1 MLSQVERGEAN
12 PTVAVAL
19 AVATA
24 LGVTLDEL
32 LGTGRKG
39 PQITTIRAAD
49 MRYVY
54 RSDEQC
60 TIRTLSPLHPE
71 RQLEFYEVTL
81 QPLAEL
87 RSAAHFTG
95 TVEYLTVRSGAVRV
109 ESGAEHVDLGR
120 GDSVEYRADVP
131 HAIVNR
137 RTSLAVVYLIDFGL
151 AGH

>member
-32 LGTGRKG
+32 LETGHDE
-39 PQITTIRAAD
+39 PHMTVIRAD
-49 MRYVY
+49 DRHFVY

-71 RQLEFYEVTL
+71 RKLEFYEITL
-81 QPLAEL
+81 QPRAEL

-109 ESGAEHVDLGR
+109 ESGADHVDLGR

-131 HAIVNR
+131 HAIVNPR
-137 RTSLAVVYLIDFGL
+137 RAVAVVYLIDFGL
-151 AGH
+151 GGH

>member
-1 MLSQVERGEAN
+1 MLSQVERGEVN

-32 LGTGRKG
+32 LETGRNK
-39 PQITTIRAAD
+39 PRITVIRAND
-49 MRYVY
+49 TQFVY

-71 RQLEFYEVTL
+71 RTLEFYEITL

-87 RSAAHFTG
+87 RSAPHFSG

-109 ESGAEHVDLGR
+109 ESGVDRVDLGR
-120 GDSVEYRADVP
+120 GDSVEYPADVP

-137 RTSLAVVYLIDFGL
+137 RRSVAVVYLIDFAL
-151 AGH
+151 AGQ